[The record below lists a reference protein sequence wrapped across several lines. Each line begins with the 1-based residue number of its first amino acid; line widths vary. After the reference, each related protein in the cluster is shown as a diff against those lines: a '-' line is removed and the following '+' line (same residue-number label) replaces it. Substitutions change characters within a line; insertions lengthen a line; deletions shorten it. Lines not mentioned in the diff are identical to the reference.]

1 MTRKQDF
8 LIRLF
13 LLQIVLIL
21 IVVASLPFLAPVRA
35 QSPASDDPMFLSFV
49 VLAITLSISI
59 PTAAAGH
66 VLKSAITA
74 AIAAVTERDSAF
86 GKALVLV
93 ALGEALAIYGLI
105 IALMLMQQLPAA
117 GA

>member
-8 LIRLF
+8 LVRLV
-13 LLQIVLIL
+13 LLQIVLAL
-21 IVVASLPFLAPVRA
+21 IVVASAPWLVPARA
-35 QSPASDDPMFLSFV
+35 QSPASEDPAYLSIV
-49 VLAITLSISI
+49 VLGITLSISI
-59 PTAAAGH
+59 PTFAAGF

-74 AIAAVTERDSAF
+74 AISAVTERDSAF

-105 IALMLMQQLPAA
+105 IALMLMQQLPAT
-117 GA
+117 GV